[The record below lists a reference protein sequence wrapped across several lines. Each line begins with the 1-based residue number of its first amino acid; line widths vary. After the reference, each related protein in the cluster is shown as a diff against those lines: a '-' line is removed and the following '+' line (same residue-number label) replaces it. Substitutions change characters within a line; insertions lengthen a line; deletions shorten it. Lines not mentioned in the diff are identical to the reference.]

1 MVKRS
6 KGTLS
11 TYTRKVK
18 SKGKVG
24 MTGIFKEFNTND
36 KIVIDLKAGFSGMP
50 HPRYRGKHGVIV
62 NKQGNAYVIEIKDG
76 DKKKTLISYP
86 VHLKRI

>member
-11 TYTRKVK
+11 TYTRKLK

-24 MTGIFKEFNTND
+24 MTSIFQEFNPND
-36 KIVIDLKAGFSGMP
+36 KIVINLKAGHSGMP
-50 HPRYRGKHGVIV
+50 HPRYRGKHGVIL
-62 NKQGNAYVIEIKDG
+62 NKQGNAYIIEIKDG
-76 DKKKTLISYP
+76 NKKKTLISYP
-86 VHLKRI
+86 VHLKKV

>member
-11 TYTRKVK
+11 TYTRRLK
-18 SKGKVG
+18 SKGKIG
-24 MTGIFKEFNTND
+24 MTKIFKEFNNND
-36 KIVIDLKAGFSGMP
+36 KVVIDIKAGFSGMP

-62 NKQGNAYVIEIKDG
+62 NKQGNAYIVEIRDG
-76 DKKKTLISYP
+76 NKKKTLISYP
-86 VHLKRI
+86 VHLKKV